1 MIKKNPFGLPVWIFI
16 GISTF
21 IFFFYLF
28 FINLS
33 TDTIILFL
41 AQKLFL
47 GKWLAKGIIPL
58 FNPHLFAGVP
68 YLFDPGVGHL
78 HPFNLFFLLPYPY
91 SFALWAGVSTFLFLL
106 GFYFLFQSFT
116 KSSLFAILLTL
127 ALFFSGS
134 GFWRTNNPTIYLV
147 IAHYGLFFYSFKTLQ
162 KKSISWPL
170 LIIGFFMTLSGHIQ
184 FVFYGYIIG
193 FLVGWLFYKIH
204 LRKLFLHFF
213 LLALSTSWFYLLSLP
228 LVLESTRLTTHKNYT
243 SLGPLHPLQAIQL
256 ILPLF
261 FGYIQNGSKWNAGPI
276 FVILISILFTPSLL
290 FLLIK
295 KKIEFRLGLVLLVFL
310 AATYGIINFPFFRGA
325 AQSFIVIH
333 ILGLIL
339 IAKNEELLLGRLGKI
354 PKRYIIGGGVVCILA
369 LLFFLSPLFSAFFFS
384 LYKIIKKSPSL
395 FYDAETVRI
404 IGTMIGFNFI
414 PLFFGSLCL
423 FFITVKKRAIVV
435 LLLLFVITE
444 GLFVNYFHNY
454 FIPQSVLVEDLS
466 QRQFEGSPNYR
477 VQTGAEVTPYF
488 GFHNYM
494 SEVLFR
500 PPFSKEPTSFTKQE
514 QTSWAFLK
522 TIFSYNPSTWGMVHG
537 INAIQGYNT
546 FVPKAI
552 AEYFKAPS
560 ADYEEEYAYI
570 IKRNSLYGKSEI
582 GLDINGVETSR
593 ITFSDP
599 RWGEL
604 GVRYII
610 SDRPLK
616 KHTLIVQKGSKYF
629 YENMDAIPV
638 KHYTGIDGKI
648 KIAKTYYENPNEML
662 FQIKKEN
669 LGKKLVIIINPN
681 GFVVEQNGK
690 NIKVEKQ
697 DLKLIIPLKE
707 IGTLKV
713 YYSPLFHLFET
724 LRIL

>member
-1 MIKKNPFGLPVWIFI
+1 MKKSSLHLFVLLFI
-16 GISTF
+16 SVF
-21 IFFFYLF
+21 VFFFYLF

-33 TDTIILFL
+33 TDTIILFIS
-41 AQKLFL
+41 QKIFL
-47 GKWLAKGIIPL
+47 GHWLAKGILPL
-58 FNPHLFAGVP
+58 FNPHIFAGVP

-91 SFALWAGVSTFLFLL
+91 SFALWAGVTTLLFLI

-116 KSSLFAILLTL
+116 KSSLFAMLLTL
-127 ALFFSGS
+127 VLFFSGS

-147 IAHYGLFFYSFKTLQ
+147 IAHYGLFFYSFKMLQ
-162 KKSISWPL
+162 KKRISWPL

-193 FLVGWLFYKIH
+193 FFVGWLFYKIP
-204 LRKLFLHFF
+204 LRKLFLHF
-213 LLALSTSWFYLLSLP
+213 LLLGLSTSWFYILSLP
-228 LVLESTRLTTHKNYT
+228 LVLESTRLTTHKDYT

-256 ILPLF
+256 IFPLF
-261 FGYIQNGSKWNAGPI
+261 FGYVQNGSKWNAGPI
-276 FVILISILFTPSLL
+276 FVILISILFSPSLL

-295 KKIEFRLGLVLLVFL
+295 KKIELKLGLIFLIFL

-339 IAKNEELLLGRLGKI
+339 IAQNEALLLSRFDRI
-354 PKRYIIGGGVVCILA
+354 PRRYIMGGGIICILA
-369 LLFFLSPLFSAFFFS
+369 LLFFLSPLFSVFFFS
-384 LYKIIKKSPSL
+384 LYKIIKKSSSL
-395 FYDAETVRI
+395 FYDVETVKT
-404 IGTMIGFNFI
+404 IGTVIGLNFI
-414 PLFFGSLCL
+414 PLFFGFFCL
-423 FFITVKKRAIVV
+423 FFITIKKNAVMVTI
-435 LLLLFVITE
+435 LLFIIME

-454 FIPQSVLVEDLS
+454 FIPQSVLVENLS
-466 QRQFEGSPNYR
+466 QRQFESSPDYR

-500 PPFSKEPTSFTKQE
+500 PPFSKEPTSFTKEE

-522 TIFSYNPSTWGMVHG
+522 TLFSYNPSTWGMVHG

-560 ADYEEEYAYI
+560 ADYEEEYVYI

-604 GVRYII
+604 GVKYFI

-616 KHTLIVQKGSKYF
+616 KHTLIAQKDNKYF
-629 YENMDAIPV
+629 YENTDAIPV
-638 KHYTGIDGKI
+638 KHFTGIDGKI
-648 KIAKTYYENPNEML
+648 EVAKTYYENPNEML
-662 FQIKKEN
+662 FQIKKEDM
-669 LGKKLVIIINPN
+669 GKKLVIIINPN

-697 DLKLIIPLKE
+697 NLKLIIPINE
-707 IGTLKV
+707 TGTLKV
-713 YYSPLFHLFET
+713 YYSPLFHLMET
-724 LRIL
+724 LR